1 MVLATYGG
9 LASALLTKLCELVPR
24 VNFVCD
30 TYNSPSITDIEH
42 IGQGATDVEM
52 AITGADQ
59 KRQKYFTCALKSTKL
74 KMALFELLVN
84 ERQNNSYKA
93 PLQGHV

>member
-1 MVLATYGG
+1 MP
-9 LASALLTKLCELVPR
+9 SSQNC
-24 VNFVCD
+24 VNFECD
-30 TYNSPSITDIEH
+30 TYNSPTIKDIEH
-42 IGQGATDVEM
+42 TRHGATDVEM
-52 AITGADQ
+52 AVTGADQ
-59 KRQKYFTCALKSTKL
+59 KRQKYFTCALKSSKL